1 MNASTLSRKIPIT
14 GVFAFLVACALVGA
28 YLLWPEPLRSAPDQL
43 NLPATLAK
51 YTEWTALLKSPSP
64 VPLELWIRCV
74 APTPTDLEQAREK
87 YGPHNDHYIQV
98 YANRIATQTILKG
111 KSGLFQTGAVISKEK
126 LMNSPKG
133 TVVGVAFMIKRN
145 TAQFASTGGWEF
157 AYYPRSGDSESI
169 QGCATCHRSVASN
182 DYVFGHY
189 PSSGDDL
196 HPIQNHSR

>member
-1 MNASTLSRKIPIT
+1 MNASSPSRKIPTT

-43 NLPATLAK
+43 NLPANLAK

-74 APTPTDLEQAREK
+74 APTPTDWEQAREK
-87 YGPHNDHYIQV
+87 YGPHSDHYIQV
-98 YANRIATQTILKG
+98 YGNRIATQTILKG

-157 AYYPRSGDSESI
+157 AYYPRSGDSASI
-169 QGCATCHRSVASN
+169 QGCATCHRSVASK

-196 HPIQNHSR
+196 HPIQNDSR